1 MKKIV
6 ALMMILLLTGCASN
20 SPTEPKQDA
29 PTQDKTQTG
38 ELSKLIEITL
48 EELKAFNGLET
59 QPAYIAVDG
68 QVYDVSA
75 IFTNGEHHGMKAGA
89 DLSSA
94 FHDEHSIDKLK
105 LAKHVGYLP
114 GNKPTSLNP
123 SANKEQTALLDEL
136 ATNNKEELKNDQ
148 AQDDLKLAY
157 NKGEIDKETYQTKKA
172 ALEKEEQVL
181 DAKEDKIEQQL
192 KAAGYQDK
200 DDHDDEDDD

>member
-20 SPTEPKQDA
+20 TPTKQET
-29 PTQDKTQTG
+29 PTQDTTQTSD
-38 ELSKLIEITL
+38 LSKLKEITL
-48 EELKAFNGLET
+48 EELKAFNGLDA
-59 QPAYIAVDG
+59 QPAYIAVDF

-89 DLSSA
+89 DLSAA
-94 FHDEHSIDKLK
+94 FHDEHSIDKLS

-114 GNKPTSLNP
+114 GHKPTSLNP
-123 SANKEQTALLDEL
+123 SANKDQTALLDEL
-136 ATNNKEELKNDQ
+136 AINRKEELKNDQ

-172 ALEKEEQVL
+172 ALEKEEHDL

-192 KAAGYQDK
+192 KATGYQDK
-200 DDHDDEDDD
+200 DDLDDEDDD